1 MSEPRHAMIFE
12 CDEGRVWLNMVPEAE
27 GDDDRSP
34 SASETYGPFDT
45 VSEARRYADDNFQ
58 NTGFVIP
65 LYTSHQEEIDDRV
78 CLYYVV
84 ERLGDCIEYI
94 ETASD
99 VLECPS
105 LTTELYDFK
114 RELVHALGANQLERK
129 RNG

>member
-1 MSEPRHAMIFE
+1 MSEPRHAMIYF

-34 SASETYGPFDT
+34 SASETYGPFGT

-65 LYTSHQEEIDDRV
+65 LYMPHQEEVDDRV

-84 ERLGDCIEYI
+84 ERLGDCIEDI
-94 ETASD
+94 ETT
-99 VLECPS
+99 VENCNP
-105 LTTELYDFK
+105 LTAELYDFK
-114 RELVHALGANQLERK
+114 RELIHALGVNQLER
-129 RNG
+129 RRTG